1 LDKKFKIIFWRKIKF
16 TMEKSAPEISE
27 KYSREISEKSVPEI
41 SEKNFC
47 FFDFLTHRKIF

>member
-1 LDKKFKIIFWRKIKF
+1 
-16 TMEKSAPEISE
+16 MEKSAPEISE